1 MKYQTTIGDT
11 DYIDRLTY
19 RQTELRLWQLSQ
31 ISQKWTSEWFAL
43 VKHRAG
49 LERKSLENKLSYVT
63 GNAYI
68 YNVIK
73 REKI

>member
-11 DYIDRLTY
+11 DYINRLTY

-43 VKHRAG
+43 VKHRAW
-49 LERKSLENKLSYVT
+49 LEKKKFRK
-63 GNAYI
+63 
-68 YNVIK
+68 NVSK
-73 REKI
+73 VGG